1 MGEKK
6 KKAESMKLAK
16 KVLIVGACVLFV
28 VLMII
33 SGMGS
38 GWLTLFTSVKTGDM
52 VVIDYTL
59 FDAAVVPIVTTEKS
73 TYDKTVAQGRGV
85 FGSKQITI
93 TANQTMEKPIYAIPV
108 YPSNGGKVQQLAL
121 FSSEYNAVSSGI
133 IGMRV
138 NEQKRIAIST
148 NVSMTYDWSAE
159 RLALNKIN
167 LSDITVGDSFF
178 MGVSDNP
185 EDAVNNTSVNT
196 FLRVGEV
203 ANKSL
208 DGIVVDF
215 SYPVVDVKVVSINKR
230 Q

>member
-1 MGEKK
+1 MGVKK
-6 KKAESMKLAK
+6 KKEESTKLVSK
-16 KVLIVGACVLFV
+16 ILIVGVCLLFV
-28 VLMII
+28 GLMIL
-33 SGMGS
+33 SGMGT
-38 GWLTLFTSVKTGDM
+38 GWLDLFTSVKAGDT

-59 FDAAVVPIVTTEKS
+59 FDASGKPIVTTEKS
-73 TYDKTVAQGRGV
+73 TYDQAVAQGSGV

-93 TANQTMEKPIYAIPV
+93 TANQTMEKPIYSIPA

-138 NEQKRIAIST
+138 NEQKRIVITSDT
-148 NVSMTYDWSAE
+148 SMTYDWSAE

-185 EDAVNNTSVNT
+185 EGAPNNTSVNT

-203 ANKSL
+203 ANKSP

-215 SYPVVDVKVVSINKR
+215 SYPAIDVRIVSLNKR
-230 Q
+230 

>member
-38 GWLTLFTSVKTGDM
+38 SWLTMFTAVRPGDT

-59 FDAAVVPIVTTEKS
+59 FDAAGKPIVTTEKS
-73 TYDKTVAQGRGV
+73 TYDQAVAQGSGI

-93 TANQTMEKPIYAIPV
+93 TANQTMGKPIYAIPV
-108 YPSNGGKVQQLAL
+108 YPSNGGTVQQLAL

-138 NEQKRIAIST
+138 NEQKRIVIS
-148 NVSMTYDWSAE
+148 VDMPMTYDWSAE

-167 LSDITVGDSFF
+167 LSDITVGNSFF
-178 MGVSDNP
+178 MGISDNP
-185 EDAVNNTSVNT
+185 EAAVNNTSANA

-203 ANKSL
+203 ANKSP
-208 DGIVVDF
+208 DGMVVDF
-215 SYPVVDVKVVSINKR
+215 RYPAIDVRVVSINKG
-230 Q
+230 

>member
-6 KKAESMKLAK
+6 KKEESMKLAK

-38 GWLTLFTSVKTGDM
+38 GWLTMFTSVKPGDT

-59 FDAAVVPIVTTEKS
+59 FDAAGKPFVTTEKL
-73 TYDKTVAQGRGV
+73 TYDQAVAQGDGV

-108 YPSNGGKVQQLAL
+108 YPSNRGTVQQLAL
-121 FSSEYNAVSSGI
+121 FSSEYNAISLGI
-133 IGMRV
+133 IGMKV
-138 NEQKRIAIST
+138 NEQKRIAIS
-148 NVSMTYDWSAE
+148 SDMPMTYNWSAE

-167 LSDITVGDSFF
+167 LSDITVGDIFF
-178 MGVSDNP
+178 MGVTDNP
-185 EDAVNNTSVNT
+185 EDAANNTSANT
-196 FLRVGEV
+196 YLRVGDV
-203 ANKSL
+203 ANKSQ
-208 DGIVVDF
+208 DGIVVDI
-215 SYPVVDVKVVSINKR
+215 SYPTADVRVVSINK
-230 Q
+230 